1 MKDRQLITKFL
12 DETQTELEFI
22 VGNIYSLLPEEAQL
36 ASSLKNAWH
45 EIIPAFEIIKDQLNV
60 IDADTL
66 FVVGLSSYQ
75 LMLKYDLFTAARS
88 TFREKSQ
95 DIDMLNRKQ
104 KKLAKDNIISALEA
118 MHTILLSLKNV
129 IPNVNAIISFS
140 SVLKIVL
147 GR

>member
-1 MKDRQLITKFL
+1 MKDKTLITKFF
-12 DETQTELEFI
+12 DEAQTELEFI
-22 VGNIYSLLPEEAQL
+22 VGNVYSLLPGQEQL

-66 FVVGLSSYQ
+66 FVVGLRSYQ
-75 LMLKYDLFTAARS
+75 LILKYDLFTAARS
-88 TFREKSQ
+88 AFREKSQ

-104 KKLAKDNIISALEA
+104 KKVAKDNIISALEA

-129 IPNVNAIISFS
+129 IPNVNAIMSFN

>member
-1 MKDRQLITKFL
+1 M
-12 DETQTELEFI
+12 EFI
-22 VGNIYSLLPEEAQL
+22 VGNVYALLPEQEQL

-45 EIIPAFEIIKDQLNV
+45 EIIPSFGKIKDQLNI

-75 LMLKYDLFTAARS
+75 LILKYDLFTTARS
-88 TFREKSQ
+88 AFREKSQ
-95 DIDMLNRKQ
+95 DIAMSNSKQ
-104 KKLAKDNIISALEA
+104 TEVAKDNIISLLEA
-118 MHTILLSLKNV
+118 IHTILLSLEN
-129 IPNVNAIISFS
+129 ILLNISTIISFN

>member
-1 MKDRQLITKFL
+1 VKDKQLITKFL
-12 DETQTELEFI
+12 DETQTELAFI
-22 VGNIYSLLPEEAQL
+22 VGNVYSLLPEQTQL

-45 EIIPAFEIIKDQLNV
+45 EIIPSFEIIKDQLNI
-60 IDADTL
+60 IDGDTL

-88 TFREKSQ
+88 AFREKSQ

-104 KKLAKDNIISALEA
+104 KKVAKDNIIGALEA

-129 IPNVNAIISFS
+129 TPNVNAIMSFN